1 MKNKT
6 ISNLMQVWKYFKP
19 YKFAL
24 FIFCI
29 ITFLLGILSIFLP
42 LLTANIITNITANK
56 LKIVLYIGLILLI
69 LNIFIQLLTY
79 INNKIYF
86 KFQGKAVK
94 NIRMDYCRNI
104 LDIQT
109 KIFEEKGSGMFLNRF
124 STDLITFSYIFS
136 QLINNMNSI
145 IINIGIYFVV
155 FFINFY
161 IGIYFIISSILL
173 FVINKI
179 KIKNRNEIWREYKFI
194 DERNQSIFQ
203 EMLRGFR
210 DLKVLNLQNGM
221 LEYINNNL
229 EKNRIKS
236 YQMDMINTK
245 YNFLD
250 NFLQNSLRFIF
261 LVLCFLLVNNN
272 SLSVENFLIL
282 FVYQDRIYGA
292 INSIA
297 HLTTEINLFNLCSSN
312 ILEILGDSGLSKES
326 YGHESV
332 ENPKG
337 KLVFNNVSF
346 SYDKNNHLLKN
357 INFNIN
363 PKEKVA
369 IIGKSGAGKSTII
382 NLISK
387 LYQLDTGEILIDGVD
402 INNLNKNSLR
412 DSVSVITQNPYIFNL
427 TIKENLLLARKNLT
441 DEEIIEKCKLVKIHD
456 FINTLPDGYDTLLE
470 ENGVNLSGG
479 QKQRIAIARALLRN
493 SKIIIFD
500 EATNSLDQETQ
511 SAVKESINLLRKK
524 CTLIIISHSLN
535 TITDCDKIILLDDG
549 KIIDEGKHE
558 DLIKRNKLYQ
568 KLYNAK

>member
-1 MKNKT
+1 MNKT
-6 ISNLMQVWKYFKP
+6 INNLKQVWKYFKS
-19 YKFAL
+19 YKL
-24 FIFCI
+24 SLVIFCI
-29 ITFLLGILSIFLP
+29 ITFLLGVLSIFSP
-42 LLTANIITNITANK
+42 LLTAKIITNITTNK
-56 LKIVLYIGLILLI
+56 LRIVLYIGLILLI
-69 LNIFIQLLTY
+69 LNIFIQFLTY

-94 NIRMDYCRNI
+94 NIRMDYCKNI

-109 KIFEEKGSGMFLNRF
+109 KIFEEKGSGMFLSRF
-124 STDLITFSYIFS
+124 STDLVTFSYIFS

-145 IINIGIYFVV
+145 IINIGIYLVV

-161 IGIYFIISSILL
+161 IGIYFVISSILL
-173 FVINKI
+173 FIINKI
-179 KIKNRNEIWREYKFI
+179 KMKNRNEIWREYKLI

-221 LEYINNNL
+221 LEYINSYL
-229 EKNRIKS
+229 DKNRVKS

-250 NFLQNSLRFIF
+250 NFFQNTLRFIF

-272 SLSVENFLIL
+272 SLSIENFLVL
-282 FVYQDRIYGA
+282 FVYQDRIYSA

-297 HLTTEINLFNLCSSN
+297 HLTAEINLFNLCSSN
-312 ILEILGDSGLSKES
+312 ILEILGNDGLRKES
-326 YGHESV
+326 YGDETIK
-332 ENPKG
+332 NPRG
-337 KLVFNNVSF
+337 ELVFNNVSF
-346 SYDKNNHLLKN
+346 SYDKDSQLLKN
-357 INFNIN
+357 INFKIK

-369 IIGKSGAGKSTII
+369 IIGRSGVGKSTII

-387 LYQLDTGEILIDGVD
+387 LYNLDQGEILIDGVNID
-402 INNLNKNSLR
+402 NLDKSTLR
-412 DSVSVITQNPYIFNL
+412 DSISVITQNPYIFNL
-427 TIKENLLLARKNLT
+427 TIKENLLLARKNLS

-456 FINTLPDGYDTLLE
+456 FITSLPNGYDTILE

-479 QKQRIAIARALLRN
+479 QKQRLAIARALLRN

-500 EATNSLDQETQ
+500 EATNSLDKETQ

-524 CTLIIISHSLN
+524 CTLIIISHSLD
-535 TITDCDKIILLDDG
+535 TITDSDKIILLDNG
-549 KIIDEGKHE
+549 TISAEGIHE
-558 DLIKRNKLYQ
+558 DLIKNNKLYQ
-568 KLYNAK
+568 KLYNTK